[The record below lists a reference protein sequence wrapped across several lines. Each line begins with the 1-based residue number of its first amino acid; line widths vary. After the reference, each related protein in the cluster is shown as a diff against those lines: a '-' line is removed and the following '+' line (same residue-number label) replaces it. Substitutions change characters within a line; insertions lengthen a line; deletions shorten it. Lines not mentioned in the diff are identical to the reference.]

1 MATISSDQNTQHI
14 PQLLSVGE
22 KDTKRL
28 LEVYVQRSLS
38 LNDGTQSLLRQEQR
52 ARKWVAI
59 KERKTRDR
67 KHSSDT
73 SLNLTSQA
81 SISDENISYEPVA
94 EPPQD
99 KKETPSEKKSK
110 MWRVK
115 GSLRRNDG
123 SNVSQKSNSKPKKR
137 LLRLDKGKEEGGQ
150 STDALPPETSVFAD
164 GDMQLNVLENVETST
179 VEKKEK
185 ESKKTKKPTV
195 WKSFLNW
202 FSKGNSEKEQDH
214 QRTEE
219 QPPLS
224 QSSTPQIS
232 CLPLADSLSKGDI
245 NLRRSKSSKKKTFHR
260 RSLKWRRSG
269 DMTTEKSVE
278 VVESTT
284 SYYEKM
290 SEELERIV
298 HEVKDTPANDNATY
312 HPTDQNG
319 VNISQEEVIRRITEL
334 IKQEGDIIHD
344 RLKKNNTVT
353 TYLDGITY
361 GFFQQM
367 ADQYV
372 QSEVPNK
379 KTQPHVVAP
388 ELVKFAFTLDFTARV
403 ANLHRQATG
412 QIMGFGN
419 QYLHDR
425 FTHMSESHPHFSD
438 INAEDRRKQNSEQEF
453 ISL

>member
-1 MATISSDQNTQHI
+1 
-14 PQLLSVGE
+14 
-22 KDTKRL
+22 
-28 LEVYVQRSLS
+28 
-38 LNDGTQSLLRQEQR
+38 
-52 ARKWVAI
+52 
-59 KERKTRDR
+59 
-67 KHSSDT
+67 
-73 SLNLTSQA
+73 
-81 SISDENISYEPVA
+81 
-94 EPPQD
+94 
-99 KKETPSEKKSK
+99 

-123 SNVSQKSNSKPKKR
+123 SNVSQKSNSKPKKW

-150 STDALPPETSVFAD
+150 SSEALPPETSVFAD
-164 GDMQLNVLENVETST
+164 GDVQSNVQENVETST
-179 VEKKEK
+179 VERKEK
-185 ESKKTKKPTV
+185 EGKNTKKPTV

-219 QPPLS
+219 QLPLS
-224 QSSTPQIS
+224 QPSTPQIS
-232 CLPLADSLSKGDI
+232 CLPLADALSKGDI
-245 NLRRSKSSKKKTFHR
+245 NLRRSKSSKKKTFNR
-260 RSLKWRRSG
+260 RSLRWRRSG
-269 DMTTEKSVE
+269 DMTAEKSVE
-278 VVESTT
+278 KVESTP

-290 SEELERIV
+290 SVELEKIV
-298 HEVKDTPANDNATY
+298 HEVKDTPADDNATY
-312 HPTDQNG
+312 QPIDQNG
-319 VNISQEEVIRRITEL
+319 VNVSQEEVIKRIIEL
-334 IKQEGDIIHD
+334 IKHEGDIIHD

-353 TYLDGITY
+353 TYLDEITY

-379 KTQPHVVAP
+379 KTQLAVVAP

-419 QYLHDR
+419 QYLQER

-438 INAEDRRKQNSEQEF
+438 INAEDQRKQNSEQEY